1 MDWSFY
7 NYLMSLFLV
16 IFSALKYT
24 DTSTVTPA
32 FLSLMFPWYIFFH
45 LFIFYLLISL
55 YLKWFYCYQHI
66 VGSYFLMQYVS
77 LHCLTGIFRLFKF
90 FYYWWDLALACHFV
104 FICFF
109 YFFLVKSIKSRY
121 FLLLVASPTGQN
133 YVNKWSWYKNVMNI
147 SKDFLLNI

>member
-24 DTSTVTPA
+24 DTSTVAPA

-90 FYYWWDLALACHFV
+90 VYYWWDLALACHFV

-109 YFFLVKSIKSRY
+109 YFFCLFVCLFLCFLPKSSCG
-121 FLLLVASPTGQN
+121 LLEHILEFNFDIPIV
-133 YVNKWSWYKNVMNI
+133 
-147 SKDFLLNI
+147 F

>member
-1 MDWSFY
+1 
-7 NYLMSLFLV
+7 MSLFLV

-90 FYYWWDLALACHFV
+90 VYYWWDLALACHFV

-109 YFFLVKSIKSRY
+109 YFFFFFVCLFVSLFSSQVLLWVTWTYFRIQFWYTYSILVCLFIY
-121 FLLLVASPTGQN
+121 
-133 YVNKWSWYKNVMNI
+133 I
-147 SKDFLLNI
+147 SDGCVCV